1 MKILRV
7 LLPVAVLAVS
17 GAIAYVTVVTA
28 PKAERRTPPP
38 TLPSVDVLR
47 TVRSDYAVVLQSQGT
62 VQPRTE
68 SNLIAEV
75 AGRVVDVS
83 PSFREGG
90 FFETGD
96 VLLSIDPRDY
106 RTAITIAESNLAQER
121 LALEEERAR
130 AAQAEVDWKRLGGGE
145 QPSALVLRKPQL
157 ASARA
162 AVAAAVA
169 ELERAR
175 LNLERT
181 AVAAPYAG
189 RVLEN
194 NVDIGEYV
202 SPGTALARIYAVDY
216 AEIRLPMTPAQ
227 LEYLDVP
234 EQYRGDSETAD
245 AGPRV
250 TLTASI
256 GRRSYRWQGRIVRA
270 EGAIDTLS
278 RQTFVV
284 AQVDDPYGK
293 RPSGNPPLKVGQF
306 VEAAIEG
313 RLLRDVIV
321 LPRAAIR
328 LGGAVDVVDAD
339 ERISRRDVEV
349 IWRDPTHVV
358 VGEGLSEGELV
369 SLTPITLSGSTT
381 VRTTVVDEQGRV
393 LKGVGQGD
401 SAQGGEQAESAAN
414 AEKDSS

>member
-7 LLPVAVLAVS
+7 LLPIAVLAVS

-28 PKAERRTPPP
+28 PQAERRTPPP
-38 TLPSVDVLR
+38 TLPSVDVLP
-47 TVRSDYAVVLQSQGT
+47 TVRSDYAVVLQTQGT

-75 AGRVVDVS
+75 AGRVVAVS

-90 FFETGD
+90 FFEAGD

-106 RTAITIAESNLAQER
+106 RTAITIAESNLAQAR

-130 AAQAEVDWKRLGGGE
+130 AAQAEIDWKRLGGGE
-145 QPSALVLRKPQL
+145 KPSALVLRKPQL

-194 NVDIGEYV
+194 NVDIGQYV
-202 SPGTALARIYAVDY
+202 SPGTVLARVYAVDY
-216 AEIRLPMTPAQ
+216 AEIRLPLTPAQ
-227 LEYLDVP
+227 LEHIDVP

-245 AGPRV
+245 TGPRV

-293 RPSGNPPLKVGQF
+293 RPSGAPPLKVGQF

-328 LGGAVDVVDAD
+328 LGGAVDVVDVD
-339 ERISRRDVEV
+339 KRISRRKVEV
-349 IWRDPTHVV
+349 VWRDPTHVV
-358 VGEGLSEGELV
+358 VGEGLGEGELV
-369 SLTPITLSGSTT
+369 SLTPITFSGSTT
-381 VRTTVVDEQGRV
+381 VRTTLVDEQGRV
-393 LKGVGQGD
+393 VNAAEQGGGE
-401 SAQGGEQAESAAN
+401 QGGERAESSFR
-414 AEKDSS
+414 AENDSS